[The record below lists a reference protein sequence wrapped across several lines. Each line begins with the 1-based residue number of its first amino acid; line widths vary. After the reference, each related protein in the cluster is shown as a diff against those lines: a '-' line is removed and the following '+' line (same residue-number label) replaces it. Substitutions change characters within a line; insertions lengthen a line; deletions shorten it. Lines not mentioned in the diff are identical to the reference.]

1 MANRGA
7 SDNIRR
13 ENLTEWVSMWL
24 IAELQDLPEWLFATK
39 KKAYQSLTIRGD
51 WSNKLF
57 VPILQR
63 STIFGKNIM
72 TRKICML
79 EPVDCIL
86 CVWFIFRA
94 LQCRVLFLLRLLINP
109 FNVKSLEKWRNIG
122 HIDQTQDG
130 TQWVVWLK
138 EEEDEENVTIWWYSP
153 VRSL

>member
-1 MANRGA
+1 M
-7 SDNIRR
+7 SMKI
-13 ENLTEWVSMWL
+13 NLPLGHILMGICLLCMISIGMFSQLHHPRPRHIWL
-24 IAELQDLPEWLFATK
+24 SAFLLIFIGLAF
-39 KKAYQSLTIRGD
+39 
-51 WSNKLF
+51 
-57 VPILQR
+57 LQR
-63 STIFGKNIM
+63 STIFGRNII